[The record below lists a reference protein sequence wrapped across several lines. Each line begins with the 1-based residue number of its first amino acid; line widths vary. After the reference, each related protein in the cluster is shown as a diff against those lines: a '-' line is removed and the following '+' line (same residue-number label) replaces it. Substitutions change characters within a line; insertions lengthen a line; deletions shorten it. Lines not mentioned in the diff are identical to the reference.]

1 MLQKKPYNPADR
13 NAGKAF
19 HRPPYYVKNGN
30 PQHITKVI
38 SVKRR
43 VTHKIPN
50 KAVLERFGSIS
61 V

>member
-19 HRPPYYVKNGN
+19 HRPPFYVEDGN

-38 SVKRR
+38 SVNPVRNDGAL
-43 VTHKIPN
+43 TPP
-50 KAVLERFGSIS
+50 LL
-61 V
+61 